1 MASTDADKLAAAR
14 AAVAEIV
21 KADILSKNPSPAQV
35 NELKRKE
42 IARTFICAPHSWLFV
57 LLIRVFA

>member
-14 AAVAEIV
+14 KAVAEIV
-21 KADILSKNPSPAQV
+21 KADILSKDPSPAQV

-42 IARTFICAPHSWLFV
+42 IARTFICARLSSPFV
-57 LLIRVFA
+57 MLIRVFA